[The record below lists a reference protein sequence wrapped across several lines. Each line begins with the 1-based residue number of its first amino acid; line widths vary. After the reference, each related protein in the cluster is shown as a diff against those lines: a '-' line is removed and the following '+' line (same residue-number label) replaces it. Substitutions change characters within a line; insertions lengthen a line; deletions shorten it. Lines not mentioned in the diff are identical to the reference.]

1 MVNRRRSETAGSR
14 KTSKRHRWL
23 AWTAGAAIVIVMG
36 VFGLYRYYLNP
47 QNFLLTPKILHHN
60 ETSGNPAFSHRI
72 TFLLMG
78 SSLATVNHQVIT
90 NRKVRDRS
98 DTIILV
104 SLNPHTHTI
113 GVLSIPRDTRV
124 QLPGIGLT
132 KIAEA
137 TYFGGVHEMVQVV
150 QNTFHVPIDYYAYL
164 SMFQFEK
171 IINDMGGLTVNV
183 PQNEVYEANGDP
195 LGINLHKG
203 IQHLNGQQVL
213 EFARFRAT
221 SLGDIGRIQQQQ
233 QLLRDMARQLLTPQ
247 NIPRWPL
254 IAGDVIHALSY
265 TNLGVNQLIS
275 LGLFA
280 RHIPLH
286 TVRFAT
292 IPGHGSTH
300 MDPYMHQLLS
310 YWTYSPH
317 LSSILI
323 QDTLLAEP
331 LTSAQKKSVSFFI
344 ASGTSTLNPAKA
356 LDHWLT
362 TQGYT
367 VTGIGW
373 ANHHN
378 HHRTVILNTT
388 GDQWLGSR
396 IATMVGPSVM
406 SFTAYHTTPWDIKI
420 TVGSDYHPPTSTAP
434 HS

>member
-1 MVNRRRSETAGSR
+1 MVHQRRKASGSQKIPRRR
-14 KTSKRHRWL
+14 RWL
-23 AWTAGAAIVIVMG
+23 AWIAGGALLIAIG
-36 VFGLYRYYLNP
+36 TFGLYRYYLNP
-47 QNFLLTPKILHHN
+47 QNFLLTPSILHHN
-60 ETSGNPAFSHRI
+60 ETSSNPSFGHRI
-72 TFLLMG
+72 TFLSMG
-78 SSLATVNHQVIT
+78 SSLATINHQVIT
-90 NRKVRDRS
+90 NDKVRDRA

-104 SLNPHTHTI
+104 SINPHTHAI

-124 QLPGIGLT
+124 YLPGIGLT

-203 IQHLNGQQVL
+203 VQHLNGQQVL

-233 QLLRDMARQLLTPQ
+233 QLLRDIARQLLTPQ
-247 NIPRWPL
+247 NIPRWPQ
-254 IAGDVIHALSY
+254 IAGDVVHALSY
-265 TNLGVNQLIS
+265 TNLGVNQLVS

-280 RHIPLH
+280 RHIPLN

-292 IPGHGSTH
+292 VPGHGSTH
-300 MDPYMHQLLS
+300 MDPYMHQPLS
-310 YWTYSPH
+310 YWTYSPR
-317 LSSILI
+317 LTNILI
-323 QDTLLAEP
+323 QDVLLASP
-331 LTSAQKKSVSFFI
+331 LTATQKKSLSFYI
-344 ASGTSTLNPAKA
+344 ASGTDSLHPAQA
-356 LDHWLT
+356 LAHQLVTD
-362 TQGYT
+362 GYT
-367 VTGIGW
+367 VAGIGW

-388 GDQWLGSR
+388 GDHWLGNR
-396 IATMVGPSVM
+396 IAAMTGPAVQ
-406 SFTAYHTTPWDIKI
+406 SFTSYHTTPWDIKI
-420 TVGSDYHPPTSTAP
+420 TVGRDYRAPTAVSAP
-434 HS
+434 T